1 MSGKPDEVKKGHPVS
16 VGTEQGVR
24 AVIVV
29 KKSVKADGAKGG
41 RKMNAEIAE
50 RWK

>member
-1 MSGKPDEVKKGHPVS
+1 MSGKPDDVKKGYPVS

-24 AVIVV
+24 AVVVV

-41 RKMNAEIAE
+41 RKMNTGRTE